1 MGTFVTANLMKR
13 LSAENICC
21 HRVSSTAR
29 WINKM
34 NGNSC
39 LDNICFFILTHSL
52 SPPQEVLQHLGS
64 MQLGTRASPC
74 RSTHLKIANPGRVLW
89 RYKGLQHSKT
99 EFRMTN
105 VCINW
110 LSHVFLKLW
119 GTEGDSTHPPFFP
132 ILKNSLMHHM
142 TLAS

>member
-1 MGTFVTANLMKR
+1 M
-13 LSAENICC
+13 LSQGFLNSQ
-21 HRVSSTAR
+21 V
-29 WINKM
+29 NKQ
-34 NGNSC
+34 NEWEF
-39 LDNICFFILTHSL
+39 LPRQHLFLHFDPFPL
-52 SPPQEVLQHLGS
+52 PPQEVLQHLGS

-110 LSHVFLKLW
+110 LSHEFLKLW